1 MTSKAL
7 VNFWSTDLTR
17 QCLLSYL
24 APCDLKV
31 LRLTCLDFALDVAP
45 ELFVQLDLDFTPNIF
60 SRHARMVALERIGRY
75 VKTLS
80 FRLEH
85 SSTTFLPPLI
95 APDTLDEV
103 TFLYEPHVV
112 CGRPAS
118 SSSASSGSRY
128 GDDEIS
134 DLLVKHYPPLFH
146 AATNITAFAR
156 AILAL
161 PNLKAVKISCPN
173 QSPGQRYR
181 KSVVDYALASLRI
194 ALEQV
199 NPPALE
205 SLTLDPIHPGAL
217 QHLRPLS
224 SFGASPASTR
234 VWRRIKRLTIRMDSF
249 EYGRDM
255 PSDHL
260 KFLHTYLE
268 TFVSLE
274 HLDFTWLGSRGPCPL
289 SLDTEPSTCR
299 PRCLEC
305 SNTCPKTAAV
315 PSCKPIKFRHLKSMH
330 VRNAILD
337 ASQVASFIV
346 LHRKVLH
353 EFSFDECRLRSGT
366 WDDALSPLNH
376 LARNKDRKRAQEEV
390 IMDVPLV
397 LSPDEKPATDLVV
410 VSQLWDDN
418 QGKPTRQD
426 RLKKLATSIVPS
438 AILAFLFSNPHS
450 RQILN
455 PNTLFTRDGGAA
467 RPPAPL
473 SIPLQDLS
481 RPPDDGQDEQNEQDD
496 GAAGMLHPRHGR
508 TRSLLSRASRTST
521 SSYYR
526 LDDDEPLAGH
536 QRLTPIIN
544 SYADRDSRGE
554 PPLDDIH
561 DFTQP
566 SVGLG
571 LGFNAQHLKGA
582 PHHDAGREAS
592 TTPPPPP
599 VNTFDFAQ
607 PPVGLALDFNASSS
621 TAPAPSTPQFRS
633 HQPTIIMTQ
642 ANDSDEY
649 EGNLLYALPESDT
662 TPLTGKQHPSKSSAS
677 TNQGQRHDR
686 PPRRSTIHS
695 AEPSPFSTERGR
707 EPMARLGDDL
717 ATLEAGAG
725 GRRRKSSAA
734 SDSARLEPG
743 DRDARSSRS
752 LSPSPSPMAR
762 ANSIFR
768 EMSQRVVNLSNDTDV
783 VERTPRRKSTVRQAR
798 GRKGTTVSAPT
809 DEPEEGVPSDL
820 ESAPRPSSQTE
831 KRPSTQEERPAGPE
845 APAAFLPTATYPNPL
860 RGRSWGIFGPE
871 NPVRRFCCELLIHPA
886 TEPIILALIVIHT
899 VLLAVNAGTDAVYHR
914 TNTQLWGSSRFDYA
928 ILAIFIVYTLELIAR
943 TIVSGFVSNPYEY
956 STLDRSIGLKRAI
969 IQKGQTLFAPH
980 SQNRIRS
987 PSPSPA
993 PDGGVAFQPSVV
1005 RAFTGLPDPDD
1016 PGHGKHKQRLRLA
1029 RRALLRHSFNRL
1041 DFVAVVSY
1049 WISFAMI
1056 LTRYEA
1062 NKHVYIFKMLS
1073 CLRIL
1078 RLLGLTTGTSIIL
1091 RSLKKAAPLLVHVSF
1106 LICFFWLLFGIIGV
1120 QSFKSS
1126 LRRTCV
1132 WVGNDGSGQNY
1143 SLNVAPDNIQFCGGY
1158 LDALTGEALP
1168 WLKSDGRNGTKTPK
1182 GYFCPQGSL
1191 CVESGNGPYNG
1202 TVSFDNIGQSL
1213 ELVFVIM
1220 SSNTFSDLLYY
1231 LTESDYLA
1239 SALFFAAGIVVLT
1252 LWMMNLLVAVITSS
1266 FQLIREESRQSAFQ
1280 AEDIE
1285 EPDADDDIQVKKNT
1299 LKRFYDK
1306 TYYFWIAVIAFGLVM
1321 QCLRSATMSSSREKA
1336 ITNAETVVTFVLLL
1350 EIIFRFMCDWRA
1362 FFRSKRNWTDLTLAV
1377 ITTVMQIPVIHDSG
1391 QPYAWLSAFQIAR
1404 IYRVVL
1410 AVRVT
1415 RELLMVVFRNIA
1427 GLVNLILFVALFTFF
1442 AAILASQLF
1451 RGEFPP
1457 TDPGGD
1463 ENFIQFFDIWN
1474 SFIGMYQVLSSENW
1488 TGIMYN
1494 ATQYELMWHTSWLSA
1509 LFFILWFII
1518 SNFITLNMF
1527 IAVIQES
1534 FEVSEDEKRLQQVK
1548 MFLRQKELTD
1558 SAAANLSLASIFRLG
1573 REHDRHRDAL
1583 EYGHTAMEQ
1592 LLKDAV
1598 VKDFLDENEQGLKR
1612 RTTTI
1617 PLTQQPATDGKL
1629 GFLTRWR
1636 SKLLGNK
1643 QESDPNPFYT
1653 PTTVAR
1659 ANEEFDPR
1667 AMAKQVVAS
1676 TDNRRRAQRQYL
1688 IRHPRYN
1695 VSLHIFKVNNP
1706 VRWVCQKIVGP
1717 GRGAERVEGASP
1729 NKTVW
1734 YTYSAVTYAAIV
1746 AMVVLACVTTPL
1758 YQREYYKTHEQGL
1771 NNWFVWVDLGFAIFF
1786 TIEALIKMIADGF
1799 FFTPHAYYR
1808 SVWGFIDGVVLFTL
1822 WINVLT
1828 AMFNESGISRAVGAF
1843 KALRALR
1850 LLHISDT
1857 ARNTFH
1863 SVIIVGF
1870 YKILAAA
1877 FVSMSLLVP
1886 FAILGLNLFNGK
1898 LQECNDG
1905 DFAYSSLSNCVGEYN
1920 STPFNWPVLAP
1931 RMVAN
1936 PYYSFDDFGSALF
1949 ILFQIVS
1956 QEGWIDVM
1964 TSAVSITGRGLQ
1976 PQNYASQGNAVYFII
1991 FNLLGSVFVLTLFI
2005 SVFMRNYTEQTG
2017 VAFLT
2022 ADQRSWLELR
2032 KLLKQITPSKR
2043 SFTENFSSWRR
2054 RCYDM
2059 SVKKRGRWHRFI
2071 TGLLLAHLCLL
2082 IAEFYPEPEWWRRM
2096 REHLFLAFTL
2106 VFFANVL
2113 IRIIGLS
2120 WQRFQRSAWDL
2131 YSVMAVSGALATS
2144 ILSLALPD
2152 TRAVYQ
2158 LQYLFLDSLVLL
2170 LIPRNNE
2177 LDQLFKTAAASL
2189 PLIGNLMATWF
2200 VLFLVFAIALTQTFG
2215 LTRFGANESVNLNF
2229 RDVPKA
2235 LILLFRTSVGEGW
2248 NQIMEDFA
2256 TIQPPFC
2263 VSDSNFFNSDC
2274 GSESWARALFI
2285 AWNIISMYIFVSL
2298 FVSLIFE
2305 SFSYVYQRSSGL
2317 SVVTR
2322 DEIRRFKQA
2331 WAEFDP
2337 KGTGYIS
2344 KERFPRLLGE
2354 LSGIFQMRIYEG
2366 DFTVKNLIE
2375 DCTPTAGEESGVN
2388 GRRRIVDGIDLDK
2401 LAERIRQIPVDEIR
2415 KRRQRMEV
2423 FYQEMLISADPD
2435 RGISFTSCLM
2445 ILAHYNVIEDS
2456 RSLRLEE
2463 FLRRR
2468 ARLQRVHETMRRN
2481 VVTGF
2486 FDMMYWSRRFR
2497 NAVEQRRNS
2506 RTTVPAQLA
2515 VPAIYIEDPDEEGAS
2530 VEPADFTGS
2539 RPGFSP
2545 TTATRTPTPTL
2556 PKIDT
2561 SLALNES
2568 PLPTPRA
2575 SYDGSPS
2582 VSPTVSSRRG
2592 SQSPSWAGRSPSLAP
2607 TLGHSRRTSS
2617 TDALDTQ
2624 GVVESFDTSAWG
2636 ESIKRSLTTKR
2647 RPSDR

>member
-1 MTSKAL
+1 MASKAF
-7 VNFWSTDLTR
+7 VDFWSTDLTR
-17 QCLLSYL
+17 QCLFSYL

-31 LRLTCLDFALDVAP
+31 LRLTCQEFALDVAP
-45 ELFVQLDLDFTPNIF
+45 ELFAQLNLDFNPNMF
-60 SRHARMVALERIGRY
+60 TRHARMVALERIGRC

-80 FRLEH
+80 FRLAH

-146 AATNITAFAR
+146 AATNITSFAR

-161 PNLKAVKISCPN
+161 PNLKTVKISCPN

-205 SLTLDPIHPGAL
+205 NIVLDPIHPGAL

-234 VWRRIKRLTIRMDSF
+234 VWRRIKRLTIQMDSF

-268 TFVSLE
+268 IFVSLE
-274 HLDFTWLGSRGPCPL
+274 HLDFTWLGGRGPCPL
-289 SLDTEPSTCR
+289 SLDSEPSTCR
-299 PRCLEC
+299 SRCLEC

-315 PSCKPIKFRHLKSMH
+315 PSCKAIKFRHLKSMH
-330 VRNAILD
+330 VRNATLD

-353 EFSFDECRLRSGT
+353 EFSFDECHLRSGT
-366 WDDALSPLNH
+366 WDDALAPLNR
-376 LARNKDRKRAQEEV
+376 LAGKQDKKEMQQEV
-390 IMDVPLV
+390 TMDVTLV
-397 LSPDEKPATDLVV
+397 LRPEEKPTTDLVV

-418 QGKPTRQD
+418 QA
-426 RLKKLATSIVPS
+426 ATSCDMS
-438 AILAFLFSNPHS
+438 S
-450 RQILN
+450 
-455 PNTLFTRDGGAA
+455 RDGGAD
-467 RPPAPL
+467 RRPAPL

-481 RPPDDGQDEQNEQDD
+481 RPPDGQDEQDD
-496 GAAGMLHPRHGR
+496 GANGMLHPQHGR
-508 TRSLLSRASRTST
+508 SRSLLSRASRAST

-526 LDDDEPLAGH
+526 LGDDEPLAAH

-544 SYADRDSRGE
+544 SYADRDSSAA
-554 PPLDDIH
+554 PSLNNADDSA
-561 DFTQP
+561 QA

-571 LGFNAQHLKGA
+571 LGFNAPTA
-582 PHHDAGREAS
+582 
-592 TTPPPPP
+592 PPPPRQ
-599 VNTFDFAQ
+599 VNTHDFAH
-607 PPVGLALDFNASSS
+607 PPVGLALDFNAPSA
-621 TAPAPSTPQFRS
+621 APGPSTPPFRS
-633 HQPTIIMTQ
+633 QRPTIVMSQ
-642 ANDSDEY
+642 SNDSDEY
-649 EGNLLYALPESDT
+649 DGNPLYSLPESDT
-662 TPLTGKQHPSKSSAS
+662 TPLTGKQPPSRSSAS

-695 AEPSPFSTERGR
+695 AEPSPFAAERGR

-717 ATLEAGAG
+717 QTLETGAG

-734 SDSARLEPG
+734 SDSARLDPG
-743 DRDARSSRS
+743 DRDASSNSRT

-768 EMSQRVVNLSNDTDV
+768 QMSQRVVNLSNDSDV
-783 VERTPRRKSTVRQAR
+783 VERTPRRKSTVHQAR
-798 GRKGTTVSAPT
+798 SRKGTMVSAPT
-809 DEPEEGVPSDL
+809 DEAEDGLPSDI
-820 ESAPRPSSQTE
+820 ESAPRPSTQTE
-831 KRPSTQEERPAGPE
+831 KRPSTQEEGPTAPE
-845 APAAFLPTATYPNPL
+845 APATFHPTTAYPNPL
-860 RGRSWGIFGPE
+860 RGRSWGIF
-871 NPVRRFCCELLIHPA
+871 
-886 TEPIILALIVIHT
+886 EPIILALIVLHT
-899 VLLAVNAGTDAVYHR
+899 VLLAVNAASDAVYHS
-914 TNTQLWGSSRFDYA
+914 TNTQLWGHSRFDYA

-943 TIVSGFVSNPYEY
+943 TIVSGFVSNAYEY
-956 STLDRSIGLKRAI
+956 STLDRSISLKSAI
-969 IQKGQTLFAPH
+969 VQKSRTLFAPH
-980 SQNRIRS
+980 SQHRARS
-987 PSPSPA
+987 PSPN
-993 PDGGVAFQPSVV
+993 PDSVAFEPSIV
-1005 RAFTGLPDPDD
+1005 RTLTGLPDPDA

-1056 LTRYEA
+1056 LSRYEA
-1062 NKHVYIFKMLS
+1062 TNHVYIFKMLS

-1106 LICFFWLLFGIIGV
+1106 LIGFFWLLFGIIGV

-1132 WVGNDGSGQNY
+1132 WVGDDGSGQNY
-1143 SLNVAPDNIQFCGGY
+1143 SLNIAPDNIQFCGGY

-1168 WLKSDGRNGTKTPK
+1168 WLKSDGRNGTQTPK

-1202 TVSFDNIGQSL
+1202 TVNFDNIGQSL

-1285 EPDADDDIQVKKNT
+1285 EADGDDDIPAKKNT

-1306 TYYFWIAVIAFGLVM
+1306 TYYFWISVIAFGLVM
-1321 QCLRSATMSSSREKA
+1321 QSLRSATMDESRETTL
-1336 ITNAETVVTFVLLL
+1336 TNAERVVTFVLVI
-1350 EIIFRFMCDWRA
+1350 EIMLRFICDWRA

-1377 ITTVMQIPVIHDSG
+1377 ITTVMQIPVIHNSG
-1391 QPYAWLSAFQIAR
+1391 QLYAWLTTFQIAR
-1404 IYRVVL
+1404 IYRIVL

-1427 GLVNLILFVALFTFF
+1427 GLLNLILFVTLFTFL

-1457 TDPGGD
+1457 TDPSGN

-1494 ATQYELMWHTSWLSA
+1494 ATQYELVWHTSWLSA

-1598 VKDFLDENEQGLKR
+1598 VKDFLDENENEQELKR
-1612 RTTTI
+1612 RPNSMPT
-1617 PLTQQPATDGKL
+1617 TQQPTADVKP
-1629 GFLTRWR
+1629 GFFSKWR
-1636 SKLLGNK
+1636 SKVFGEK
-1643 QESDPNPFYT
+1643 DESDPNPFYT

-1688 IRHPRYN
+1688 ARHPRYN
-1695 VSLHIFKVNNP
+1695 VSLYIFKVDNP
-1706 VRWVCQKIVGP
+1706 MRWVCQKIVGP

-1746 AMVVLACVTTPL
+1746 AMVALACVTTPL
-1758 YQREYYKTHEQGL
+1758 YQREYYKTHAQGL

-1786 TIEALIKMIADGF
+1786 SVEALVKMIADGF

-1808 SVWGFIDGVVLFTL
+1808 SVWGFIDGVVLCTL

-1886 FAILGLNLFNGK
+1886 FAILGVNLFNGK

-1905 DFAYSSLSNCVGEYN
+1905 DFIFNSLSNCVGEYN

-1936 PYYSFDDFGSALF
+1936 PYYSFDDFGSSLF

-1976 PQNYASQGNAVYFII
+1976 PQNFASQGNAVYFIV

-2032 KLLKQITPSKR
+2032 KLLKQISPSKR
-2043 SFTENFSSWRR
+2043 SFTETFSSWRR

-2059 SVKKRGRWHRFI
+2059 SVKKQGKWHRFI

-2082 IAEFYPEPEWWRRM
+2082 IVEFYPEPEWWRRM

-2106 VFFANVL
+2106 VFFANVV

-2120 WQRFQRSAWDL
+2120 WQRFQRSSWDL
-2131 YSVMAVSGALATS
+2131 YSVAAVSGALATS
-2144 ILSLALPD
+2144 ILSLALRG
-2152 TRAVYQ
+2152 TRVVNQ
-2158 LQYLFLDSLVLL
+2158 VQYLFLDSLVFL

-2375 DCTPTAGEESGVN
+2375 DCAPTAGEESGS
-2388 GRRRIVDGIDLDK
+2388 GGGRIVDGIDLDK
-2401 LAERIRQIPVDEIR
+2401 LSERIRQIPVDEIR

-2481 VVTGF
+2481 VVTGW

-2497 NAVEQRRNS
+2497 SAVEQRRSS
-2506 RTTVPAQLA
+2506 RMTVPAQLP
-2515 VPAIYIEDPDEEGAS
+2515 VPEIYIEDPDEQEGGS
-2530 VEPADFTGS
+2530 VEPADFTGA
-2539 RPGFSP
+2539 RPGYSP
-2545 TTATRTPTPTL
+2545 STAARRSPTPTL

-2561 SLALNES
+2561 SLSLNES

-2575 SYDGSPS
+2575 SYERSPS
-2582 VSPTVSSRRG
+2582 VSPTVSSRPA
-2592 SQSPSWAGRSPSLAP
+2592 SLSPSRAGRSPSLAP
-2607 TLGHSRRTSS
+2607 SLGGDRRTSS

-2624 GVVESFDTSAWG
+2624 GVMESFDSSAWG
-2636 ESIKRSLTTKR
+2636 ESIKRSLTTKQR
-2647 RPSDR
+2647 RPSER